1 MDERVIL
8 RWGDKR
14 NGVSIAKDYIYVGG
28 RSTQSS
34 DTR

>member
-8 RWGDKR
+8 RWGGRR

-28 RSTQSS
+28 RSMQSS